1 MNKEKQIKIII
12 DLLKRSD
19 FDFVDNVYKLLIQ
32 NDISIIS
39 KVLDKDDYE
48 TLKDWIL
55 EDQI

>member
-32 NDISIIS
+32 NDISMIS